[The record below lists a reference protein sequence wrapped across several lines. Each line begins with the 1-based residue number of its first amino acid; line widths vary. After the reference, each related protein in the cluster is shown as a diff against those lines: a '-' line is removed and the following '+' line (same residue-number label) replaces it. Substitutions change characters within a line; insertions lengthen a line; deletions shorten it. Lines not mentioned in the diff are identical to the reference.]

1 VDAADFAPALIRIQ
15 ERPPPPLAGWTL
27 RVLIALLAGVLLWS
41 VFGQLDI
48 VAVAEGKL
56 VPSGYLKIVQPAEQG
71 IVKEILVREGEAVKA
86 GQVLARMDP
95 VLTDADLK
103 AHAAKAGLDAE
114 KFNSCF
120 DSHRFKAA
128 VDKDIAE
135 GNQAGV
141 SGTPAFFINGRA
153 LEGAQPFE
161 AFKRVIDE
169 ELAAKKK

>member
-1 VDAADFAPALIRIQ
+1 MDAADFAPALIRIQ

-95 VLTDADLK
+95 VLI
-103 AHAAKAGLDAE
+103 HSRQMVLDARDRMATLGIHE
-114 KFNSCF
+114 ALPGAHQR
-120 DSHRFKAA
+120 SHARWWAVLAFLVALLVFAA
-128 VDKDIAE
+128 L
-135 GNQAGV
+135 
-141 SGTPAFFINGRA
+141 RA
-153 LEGAQPFE
+153 LGGS
-161 AFKRVIDE
+161 
-169 ELAAKKK
+169 